1 VVRLVEES
9 SGDGEL
15 LLKSLVLRQVRYQIK
30 VFQGMFANG
39 MPNPAERTVE
49 GSIALGDGG
58 AASDLMGASLT
69 LQLQDGRKIGI
80 TISDETGTIHTRP
93 ACTTGCS
100 CC

>member
-1 VVRLVEES
+1 MVKLVEEA

-15 LLKSLVLRQVRYQIK
+15 LLKSRVLGSVRYRIK
-30 VFQGMFANG
+30 VFQGLLGNG

-49 GSIALGDGG
+49 GSLDGT
-58 AASDLMGASLT
+58 DLAGLVGINLT
-69 LQLQDGRKIGI
+69 LQLEDSRKIGI
-80 TISDETGTIHTRP
+80 TIADESGTIHTRP

>member
-1 VVRLVEES
+1 MEES

-15 LLKSLVLRQVRYQIK
+15 LLKSRVLGRVRYEIK
-30 VFQGMFANG
+30 VFQGMFGNG
-39 MPNPAERTVE
+39 LPNPAERTVQ
-49 GSIALGDGG
+49 GSVDGSDFSGLLGIN
-58 AASDLMGASLT
+58 LT

-80 TISDETGTIHTRP
+80 TISDESGTIHTRP